1 MLPRKVTT
9 DARPG
14 LDRQRALRSPKP
26 SKPFVR
32 LHAMPIPTS
41 SCSHALTRPS
51 VRVWKCVA
59 PIQCLSVP
67 KTCSTMLLRMVIAS
81 GFRSSR
87 RCNCFNS
94 NGLACHDRP
103 PRVAGHAGIFVPA
116 SRLLRTND
124 PVPLCMKHALLA
136 THPPA
141 TGLCLPVCRIRPTV
155 ADAARRNLCR
165 VHRR

>member
-1 MLPRKVTT
+1 MPLSHRSTS
-9 DARPG
+9 PG
-14 LDRQRALRSPKP
+14 IFRLAPMHPAESLRGEKIGALVVGP
-26 SKPFVR
+26 
-32 LHAMPIPTS
+32 
-41 SCSHALTRPS
+41 
-51 VRVWKCVA
+51 
-59 PIQCLSVP
+59 
-67 KTCSTMLLRMVIAS
+67 
-81 GFRSSR
+81 
-87 RCNCFNS
+87 
-94 NGLACHDRP
+94 
-103 PRVAGHAGIFVPA
+103 AGIFVPA